1 MVEKIN
7 VIETTYQTELTDEDV
22 AKKTAEFKERIA
34 NGEKLDAI
42 LPEAFALVK
51 NAARRLVGKSWDV
64 RGHEYTWDM
73 VPYDVQMIGG
83 IVLHEG
89 RIAEMKTGEGKT
101 LVSTFPIYLNA
112 LEGKG
117 VHVVTVNDYLAQRDA
132 EWNGGLFRFL
142 GLTVGISYT
151 AKILKKNVQ
160 LTTQI

>member
-1 MVEKIN
+1 MRKLSVIKKKDLKRLALLVEKIN

-89 RIAEMKTGEGKT
+89 R
-101 LVSTFPIYLNA
+101 LP
-112 LEGKG
+112 
-117 VHVVTVNDYLAQRDA
+117 R
-132 EWNGGLFRFL
+132 
-142 GLTVGISYT
+142 
-151 AKILKKNVQ
+151 
-160 LTTQI
+160 